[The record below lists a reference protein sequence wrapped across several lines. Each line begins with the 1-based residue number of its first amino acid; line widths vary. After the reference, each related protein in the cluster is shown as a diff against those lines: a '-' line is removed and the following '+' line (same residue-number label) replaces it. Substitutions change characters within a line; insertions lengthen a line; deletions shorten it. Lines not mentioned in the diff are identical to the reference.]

1 MLKYL
6 KRIDQQRYSLFKI
19 FKSIDVKDK
28 QSLIFQLNG
37 YADGFYGQNEDYSE
51 DIDRLELD
59 IIKAL
64 QGGCQ
69 KRELKSNDA
78 LKGLFIQKQVST
90 IASLSVFNRLYQRY
104 KRK

>member
-1 MLKYL
+1 
-6 KRIDQQRYSLFKI
+6 
-19 FKSIDVKDK
+19 
-28 QSLIFQLNG
+28 LNG
-37 YADGFYGQNEDYSE
+37 YVDGFFGQNEDYSE

-78 LKGLFIQKQVST
+78 CKRIVHPKAST
-90 IASLSVFNRLYQRY
+90 VLNKKNA
-104 KRK
+104 